1 MEDNMFICEFCG
13 EERKSKRSVSAHKP
27 FCKSNPDRK
36 DPAEWATCNRKGIP
50 SWNSGL
56 SGDPRCKH
64 TEESRRV
71 MSNRMKERTSE
82 WHKENGKRI
91 SNSIKKK
98 VQEGTWHTS
107 LARDMHI
114 EYKGID
120 LHGTW
125 ELKYAQY
132 LDSVGI
138 SWIRNTDSFSY
149 IFEGKDRKYTP
160 DFYLP
165 ETDEYVEIKGYK
177 TEKDESKWIQ
187 FPSHKKLKVLM
198 KEQLQSLGI
207 SV

>member
-1 MEDNMFICEFCG
+1 
-13 EERKSKRSVSAHKP
+13 
-27 FCKSNPDRK
+27 
-36 DPAEWATCNRKGIP
+36 
-50 SWNSGL
+50 
-56 SGDPRCKH
+56 
-64 TEESRRV
+64 
-71 MSNRMKERTSE
+71 
-82 WHKENGKRI
+82 
-91 SNSIKKK
+91 
-98 VQEGTWHTS
+98 
-107 LARDMHI
+107 MHI